1 MRSLKIVHCGIFNE
15 YDDGSFFYGME
26 RKISHGLIRGG
37 HFVYDFSYRDWERSL
52 RFCGLKNSG
61 LEKMNAK
68 LVRICE
74 NIGADLLL
82 IGKGEKIGLSTL
94 QAIKSALPKIKIA
107 IWYVDHLQ
115 EKREFFEK
123 LSFIDVFFWANALK
137 LRDLSA
143 RYGAKFAFFPNI
155 SDAAFDRRL
164 DAAKTTDVIYIAR
177 DYQEDVRYKFALL
190 LRDFCEKEGLRL
202 KIFASL
208 GAPAVFGD
216 KFHRE
221 IAAAKIAINFNR
233 DDELECARAHK
244 LLCASDRMAQFLGC
258 GVCTFSPKIAGF
270 ERFYEDGSEIVYFE
284 NPADCFSKIK
294 RLLASGE
301 YARIAQRGRAKTL
314 KIANAARVAK
324 FMLETIFEESFGAD
338 ACGEISD
345 EKCSENIGER
355 HDAPNGRDK
364 NERSD
369 FYSEPYE
376 WREFVYKN
384 GEKFR

>member
-26 RKISHGLIRGG
+26 RKISHGLVRGG

-61 LEKMNAK
+61 LAKMNAK

-82 IGKGEKIGLSTL
+82 IGKGEKIGLSALRT
-94 QAIKSALPKIKIA
+94 IKSALPKIKIA

-190 LRDFCEKEGLRL
+190 LRDFTYITNSGK
-202 KIFASL
+202 
-208 GAPAVFGD
+208 
-216 KFHRE
+216 
-221 IAAAKIAINFNR
+221 
-233 DDELECARAHK
+233 K
-244 LLCASDRMAQFLGC
+244 LW
-258 GVCTFSPKIAGF
+258 
-270 ERFYEDGSEIVYFE
+270 
-284 NPADCFSKIK
+284 
-294 RLLASGE
+294 
-301 YARIAQRGRAKTL
+301 
-314 KIANAARVAK
+314 
-324 FMLETIFEESFGAD
+324 ML
-338 ACGEISD
+338 
-345 EKCSENIGER
+345 
-355 HDAPNGRDK
+355 PM
-364 NERSD
+364 
-369 FYSEPYE
+369 
-376 WREFVYKN
+376 
-384 GEKFR
+384 